1 MLTNYTKIVLTTVVG
16 LFANMLIAQNG
27 YEVHKPNPDKY
38 DQFIEE
44 VYGEY
49 ADELV
54 FSKPLRYKSI
64 KKILNERVKFIEYSK
79 PPGQNHFTNITEV
92 GMFDQYNPVSE
103 DLVIDPTSF
112 NILKYDID
120 FYELHE
126 EQRFLFRDTNFVIV
140 ILPQLK

>member
-1 MLTNYTKIVLTTVVG
+1 MLSNYTKIVLMTVVG

-27 YEVHKPNPDKY
+27 HEVHKPNSDKY

-44 VYGEY
+44 VYGDQ

-64 KKILNERVKFIEYSK
+64 KKMLNERVEFIQYSK
-79 PPGQNHFTNITEV
+79 SPGQNHFTNITEV
-92 GMFDQYNPVSE
+92 GMFDEYKSVSE
-103 DLVIDPTSF
+103 DLIFDPTTF

-120 FYELHE
+120 FYKLHE
-126 EQRFLFRDTNFVIV
+126 EQRFLFKDTNFVIV
-140 ILPQLK
+140 ILPQL